1 MYASILNPV
10 LALIL
15 WTLIIW
21 AVMYTRRLPAM
32 QKAGIRPDD
41 ARHPGSLDTLP
52 APARAAADNYN
63 HLHEQPTL
71 FYALCF
77 WLHLQMADAGLVDD
91 FSLGLA
97 WGYVTLRIAHSLV
110 QITINRVAVRFA
122 LFSLSTLL
130 LVAMALRAVV
140 LLM

>member
-21 AVMYTRRLPAM
+21 AVMYARRLPAM
-32 QKAGIRPDD
+32 QKAGIKPDD

-52 APARAAADNYN
+52 PPARAAADNYN

-77 WLHLQMADAGLVDD
+77 WLHLKMTGVGGADN
-91 FSLGLA
+91 FTLGLA
-97 WGYVTLRIAHSLV
+97 WGYVTLRIVHSLV
-110 QITINRVAVRFA
+110 QITFNRVPVRFA
-122 LFSLSTLL
+122 LFMLSTLL
-130 LVAMALRAVV
+130 LAVMAFRAVFW
-140 LLM
+140 LL